1 MKQTVLLLI
10 LLFCSAEVPAQDE
23 KTVDLDGIEVRA
35 SRVIIRPDGRKLIPS
50 DKQKAASTSGYSLLN
65 KLSLPNLR
73 VDEVT
78 NSITALGNK
87 GMVQVL
93 INNRSASVEDMLS
106 LSPQSVK
113 SVDFIE
119 NPGLRY
125 GTDVAYVVHIHTLRA
140 VSGYTVGFNGL
151 NSLTALYGHNTVYG
165 QLNRGNSE
173 FGVSYNSGYVSRSAS
188 DYDEQSF
195 YHLADQTV
203 RSITR
208 RNVDGKMSS
217 LNHGVQLKYT
227 LADSSSYVFQ
237 ASLNGQFSRIPKNS
251 MTRELQD
258 GTDYTLSHSSN
269 RETSSSPS
277 LDLYFYRA
285 LGKRQELTL
294 NVVGTLID
302 TYWKQ
307 TDDEGED
314 YRYSVDGK
322 TYSLLSEAVYEH
334 RLQPFTFSLGA
345 HYSLKYTAN
354 QYSGNVESLNH
365 IHTSSGDVY
374 GEIAGSW
381 GRLRYK
387 ADVGIT
393 QSRCRQ
399 DSFRDRFWMFRP
411 KLSLG
416 YPMTDR
422 LYLSYTFDTYKHVSR
437 IALTS
442 DVRIRQNSM
451 EWLVGNPNL
460 QPARLRE
467 HQARFTYQTPRL
479 TANLVGTYRLVPHSN
494 MVVYERTNDNLFIQ
508 TQRNQRGVSFL
519 VVQATGR
526 YDVIPEKLI
535 VSMNGGINRFWNR
548 GDAYTHTYTSYS
560 YGASVQ
566 AYLGKW
572 TLMGLF
578 DNGWGWMEGE
588 GVGISGS
595 ASSIQATYRI
605 RNGSISLHWNNPFQ
619 AHPRSLKSE
628 VRSSLIQKYITTRY
642 RHQGN
647 MVSLNFTWR
656 LSRGQK
662 YRDVQRTLQNKET
675 DAGILK

>member
-35 SRVIIRPDGRKLIPS
+35 SRVIIRPDGRRLIPS

-151 NSLTALYGHNTVYG
+151 NSLTTLYGHNTVYG

-237 ASLNGQFSRIPKNS
+237 ALLNGQFSRIPKNS

-393 QSRCRQ
+393 QSRYRQ
-399 DSFRDRFWMFRP
+399 DGFRDRFWMFRP
-411 KLSLG
+411 KFSLG

-442 DVRIRQNSM
+442 DARIRQNSM

-572 TLMGLF
+572 MLMGIF
-578 DNGWGWMEGE
+578 DNGWSWMEGE

-595 ASSIQATYRI
+595 VSSIQATYRI